1 MTTPESHSAPDQSP
15 RLPALCPY
23 CGHGHELG
31 PGKPRPLQCVAC
43 KGRFEPLSRQATQ
56 NAMGPWQ
63 VRDEAHP
70 FRPPCSYETIV
81 KLAERGKID
90 PTTIV
95 RGPTTRQFWSYA
107 RDTPGVAAVL
117 GFCHSC
123 HTPIAAEDVNCPSC
137 DAVLRPATDRQQLG
151 LSPKA
156 ALPGEAPPEQ
166 IAAMIRP
173 RTPQAM
179 PATRVATM
187 EVEASG
193 ARPAEPVEPARD
205 HAPAAR
211 QEPVANAA
219 SVATETRGKRGLLK
233 VVVGVQAVALVA
245 LAAVLVWALVRGEAG
260 DGQGGLVARESETGG
275 QSPQAGPEPEPVD
288 PVVQPDGDGA
298 VAADGGE
305 PAGEDRLETLMDEA
319 MRPYAE
325 RYWAMVEGTRSEDA
339 DVLERSIG
347 QLRGLREEAA
357 AGEPSGDFTL
367 VDDLIARAEERLER
381 LLLVQEFGGM
391 P

>member
-1 MTTPESHSAPDQSP
+1 MSTPADQSGSSL

-23 CGHGHELG
+23 CGHGHELA
-31 PGKPRPLQCVAC
+31 PGKPRPLQCEAC

-63 VRDEAHP
+63 VRDETQP

-81 KLAERGKID
+81 KLAQRGKIG

-123 HTPIAAEDVNCPSC
+123 HTPIGAEDANCPSC
-137 DAVLRPATDRQQLG
+137 DAVLRPVTDRQQLG

-179 PATRVATM
+179 PAAPA
-187 EVEASG
+187 EPNVE
-193 ARPAEPVEPARD
+193 RPAEPVAPEVERD
-205 HAPAAR
+205 AVVR
-211 QEPVANAA
+211 VEPVADAA
-219 SVATETRGKRGLLK
+219 PVMVATRGKRSKSGLLK
-233 VVVGVQAVALVA
+233 CVIAVQTVAIVA
-245 LAAVLVWALVRGEAG
+245 LAAVLVVQWPRGEA
-260 DGQGGLVARESETGG
+260 TGG
-275 QSPQAGPEPEPVD
+275 GGERMASGEQNAAEPTQPVSVED
-288 PVVQPDGDGA
+288 GDDGEDADAQPPVNEQPD
-298 VAADGGE
+298 
-305 PAGEDRLETLMDEA
+305 AGEDLETLMDEA
-319 MRPYAE
+319 LRPYAD
-325 RYWAMVEGTRSEDA
+325 RYWAMVEGTRSDDA

-347 QLRGLREEAA
+347 QLRELRAEAA
-357 AGEPSGDFTL
+357 AAESGVDFTL
-367 VDDLIARAEERLER
+367 VDDLIARAQERLER
-381 LLLVQEFGGM
+381 LRLIKEFGGT

>member
-23 CGHGHELG
+23 CGHGHELV
-31 PGKPRPLQCVAC
+31 PGKPRPLQCESC

-63 VRDEAHP
+63 VRDESQP

-81 KLAERGKID
+81 KLAQRGKIG

-123 HTPIAAEDVNCPSC
+123 HTPIAAEDANCPSC
-137 DAVLRPATDRQQLG
+137 DAELRPATDRQQLG
-151 LSPKA
+151 LSPKVV
-156 ALPGEAPPEQ
+156 LPGEAPPEQ

-179 PATRVATM
+179 PAVTK
-187 EVEASG
+187 VEASG
-193 ARPAEPVEPARD
+193 TRPAEPVKSAIE

-211 QEPVANAA
+211 GEPVAEAA
-219 SVATETRGKRGLLK
+219 SGAGRPRRGLLK
-233 VVVGVQAVALVA
+233 VVIGVQAVALVA
-245 LAAVLVWALVRGEAG
+245 LAAVLVWSLLGGEAG
-260 DGQGGLVARESETGG
+260 DDQGGLVARESETGG
-275 QSPQAGPEPEPVD
+275 QPPQAGSGSEPVPGAVD
-288 PVVQPDGDGA
+288 AVVQPDGDGA
-298 VAADGGE
+298 VAAGGGE
-305 PAGEDRLETLMDEA
+305 LAGEDRLETLMDEA

-325 RYWAMVEGTRSEDA
+325 RYWALVEGTRSEDA

-357 AGEPSGDFTL
+357 AGEPGGDFTL
-367 VDDLIARAEERLER
+367 VDDLLNQAQHRLER
-381 LLLVQEFGGM
+381 LRLIKEFDSD
-391 P
+391 